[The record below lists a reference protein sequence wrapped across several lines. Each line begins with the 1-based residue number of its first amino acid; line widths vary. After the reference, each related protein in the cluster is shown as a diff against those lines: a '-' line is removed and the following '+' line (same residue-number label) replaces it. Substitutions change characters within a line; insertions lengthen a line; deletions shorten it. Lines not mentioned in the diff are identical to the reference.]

1 MDKQLTH
8 WKKLIN
14 PDYIGAYALNPD
26 EDLTVTI
33 DYVQRE
39 MVTGADGK
47 KEECTVAHLVN
58 QKPLILNNTNSKSI
72 QKLYGPY
79 IEEWAGKRI
88 TLFASTTRAFG
99 ETVECLRIRPT
110 VAKPARKRIEEA
122 RLDKAI
128 KSILA
133 GEYTTEKL
141 RAQFDLTEAQENKV
155 NDAVKA
161 AMEGSDAEDQMF
173 VAEPDHDGA
182 EEQG

>member
-47 KEECTVAHLVN
+47 KEECTVAHLVG

-79 IEEWAGKRI
+79 IEEWTGKRV

-110 VAKPARKRIEEA
+110 VAKPAKKPIPDS
-122 RLDKAI
+122 RLDAAI
-128 KSILA
+128 ASIIS
-133 GEYTTEKL
+133 GQYTTEKL
-141 RAQFDLTEAQENKV
+141 RSQFALTDAQNTKVDEAVRAE
-155 NDAVKA
+155 
-161 AMEGSDAEDQMF
+161 MEKDNAEDSMF
-173 VAEPDHDGA
+173 VSEQNHDGT

>member
-14 PDYIGAYALNPD
+14 PDYIGAYALTPD

-47 KEECTVAHLVN
+47 KEECTVAHLVG

-110 VAKPARKRIEEA
+110 VAKPAKRPIGDS
-122 RLDKAI
+122 RLAAAI
-128 KSILA
+128 KSIIA

-141 RAQFDLTEAQENKV
+141 RAQFQLTEAQETKV
-155 NDAVKA
+155 NDAVRA
-161 AMEGSDAEDQMF
+161 AMEESNAADSMLVSEQ
-173 VAEPDHDGA
+173 DHDGT
-182 EEQG
+182 ESQG